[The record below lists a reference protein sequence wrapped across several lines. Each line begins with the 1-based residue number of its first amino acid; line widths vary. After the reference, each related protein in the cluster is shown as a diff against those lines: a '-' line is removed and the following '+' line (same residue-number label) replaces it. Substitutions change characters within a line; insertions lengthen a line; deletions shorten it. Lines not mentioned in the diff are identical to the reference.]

1 MKAPV
6 QLGAAAAALFVL
18 LGPAI
23 AQDSGIDRLEVLGR
37 ALRAAPV
44 WRAQYRQEYVP
55 AGMDMGEVIDGVV
68 WAAWPD
74 RALFRADAPAEQQM
88 GLEGRTVRL
97 LDLEVP
103 SCDQHNLSDEEWAR
117 VPLAA
122 VLDPRG
128 AVQHFTVLELDDR
141 GITLVPREPG
151 GVDRVQVVLG
161 DTDLPAEVVIVDP
174 QGATNRLT
182 FSDWQKS
189 DAPPDGRWLPE
200 PPPDLECIADD
211 APTLD

>member
-1 MKAPV
+1 MKTPT
-6 QLGAAAAALFVL
+6 QLGAVAAALVVL
-18 LGPAI
+18 AIPAV
-23 AQDSGIDRLEVLGR
+23 AQDSGITRLEVLGR
-37 ALRAAPV
+37 ALRSAPV
-44 WRAQYRQEYVP
+44 WRAEYRQEYLP
-55 AGMDMGEVIDGVV
+55 AGMDEGEVVNGVV

-74 RALFRADAPAEQQM
+74 RALFRTDAPAQQRM
-88 GLEGRTVRL
+88 GLEGRMVRL

-103 SCDQHNLSDEEWAR
+103 SCDQHVLSDEEWAR

-128 AVQHFTVLELDDR
+128 AVEHFTVLEMGDR

-161 DTDLPAEVVIVDP
+161 DGDLPAEVVIVDP

-182 FSDWQKS
+182 FSKWQKS

-200 PPPDLECIADD
+200 PPSDLECIEDD